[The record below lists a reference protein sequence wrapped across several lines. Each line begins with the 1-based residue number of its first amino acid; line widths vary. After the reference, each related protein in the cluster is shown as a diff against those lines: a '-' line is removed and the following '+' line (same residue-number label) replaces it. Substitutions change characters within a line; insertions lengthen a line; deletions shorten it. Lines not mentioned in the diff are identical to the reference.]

1 MVRMFQEKMADDG
14 VLMSEGELDGL
25 LGDIEGA
32 CTYDNMVRMFREKM
46 AGDGNDSDA
55 LIVQAFKAFDQEGK
69 IDSKMFQHALM
80 TCAVRKQLT
89 IFAAACNHPR
99 RSSGSQ

>member
-1 MVRMFQEKMADDG
+1 
-14 VLMSEGELDGL
+14 MSKGELYGP
-25 LGDIEGA
+25 LGEIGGV
-32 CTYDNMVRMFREKM
+32 CTYDNMVKMFQEKM
-46 AGDGNDSDA
+46 AGDGNDSDD

-80 TCAVRKQLT
+80 TCHVQKQLP